1 MIGRLLA
8 AQGPGRRPARRR
20 GVAAMWLT
28 DAGRRLPTRGP
39 TAHHHSAVLR
49 LGLSPARR
57 ASLVAI
63 ALLAAACQPGSGPQA
78 GGPYVP
84 ETIGLLVS
92 SEWVTQNT
100 IARYVLDN
108 GESLTAN
115 VSDGEAIRWVYRNPG
130 QKGDLVLGGQQPT
143 PWIAFVAPA
152 TISRRGLPDGC
163 FALYDNGTDDGEWI
177 QADSGLRLR
186 KALGFDSGLLAETP
200 GGPVPTPRV
209 GHRYDGVDR
218 LFCLDRGGLVTAH
231 V

>member
-1 MIGRLLA
+1 M
-8 AQGPGRRPARRR
+8 
-20 GVAAMWLT
+20 VAAMRLT
-28 DAGRRLPTRGP
+28 DVGRRTPTGGP
-39 TAHHHSAVLR
+39 TAHSAVAQ
-49 LGLSPARR
+49 LGPSLARR

-63 ALLAAACQPGSGPQA
+63 ALLTAACQPVSGPQV

-84 ETIGLLVS
+84 ETAGILVS
-92 SEWVTQNT
+92 SEWVTENT

-115 VSDGEAIRWVYRNPG
+115 VSDREAMRWVYRDPG
-130 QKGDLVLGGQQPT
+130 EKGDLVLGGEQPT

-152 TISRRGLPDGC
+152 STTRSDLPDGC

-186 KALGFDSGLLAETP
+186 KAAGFDSGLLAVTP
-200 GGPVPTPRV
+200 GGPVPTAHV
-209 GHRYDGVDR
+209 GLRYDGDNR
-218 LFCLDRGGLVTAH
+218 LFCLNRDGLVTAR